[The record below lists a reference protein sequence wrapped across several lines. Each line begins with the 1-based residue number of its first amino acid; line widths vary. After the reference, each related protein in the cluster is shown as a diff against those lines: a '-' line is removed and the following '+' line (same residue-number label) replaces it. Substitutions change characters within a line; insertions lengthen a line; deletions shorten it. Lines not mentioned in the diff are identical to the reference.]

1 MNVKKKDWDLIGL
14 IINRAIFRVLVTVM
28 LVVFGWLAGWYLQGH
43 SISSWR
49 DSNYFTNPFRVGFLV
64 FLVIETVIIILY
76 TPGTAQLTDENARSW
91 YHWRLVMWETLLVL
105 VVFSDCMGILPIGM
119 GSSPRWIGTA
129 LLLGGLLIYACAGA
143 SRKLELKR
151 DPGKLFP
158 TGRIFKGLRFPETL
172 ATLLN
177 AFGTALVFNAWAG
190 LFIAIVSIFIVAGF
204 VNAQDKSMLKTFRS
218 PWAEY
223 QAHSKRIIP
232 FIW

>member
-1 MNVKKKDWDLIGL
+1 MSVEKKNWDLIGL
-14 IINRAIFRVLVTVM
+14 IVNRAIFRVLVTVM

-49 DSNYFTNPFRVGFLV
+49 DSNYFTSPFRIGFLV

-76 TPGTAQLTDENARSW
+76 TPDSAQLMDENARSW

-105 VVFSDCMGILPIGM
+105 AVFSDCMGILPIGM
-119 GSSPRWIGTA
+119 GSSPRWIGGA
-129 LLLGGLLIYACAGA
+129 LLLGGLLLYAYAGA
-143 SRKLELKR
+143 SRRVELQR
-151 DPGKLFP
+151 DPEKLFP

-172 ATLLN
+172 AAIFN

-190 LFIAIVSIFIVAGF
+190 IFIAVVSMFIFVGF
-204 VNAQDKSMLKTFRS
+204 VNAQDKSMLKSLRS

-223 QAHSKRIIP
+223 QVHTKRIFP